1 MATPEI
7 TNRIAEAV
15 LDDDIET
22 LLEVINEDD
31 SKESKSL
38 NFSLMYA
45 ASKGSLSIVKN
56 LVENTN
62 VNIDKFGSKAI
73 DFAIK
78 GDHLLVVEYLL
89 EVINENC

>member
-7 TNRIAEAV
+7 TSRIAEAV
-15 LDDDIET
+15 LDDNIET
-22 LLEVINEDD
+22 LIEIINEDD
-31 SKESKSL
+31 SEESKSL

-45 ASKGSLSIVKN
+45 ASKGNLLIVKN

-78 GDHLLVVEYLL
+78 EGHLLVVEYLL